1 MRPSTSTSDAA
12 QGVKG
17 RSAARVDRLSAFVG
31 MTVGIAAFAIAL
43 LVAYSVVARELFHAS
58 EFGITDVTT
67 YLMAYITFVGAAYG
81 IWAGA
86 HVGVHILTGR
96 LRGRARG
103 FVSFVA
109 NALLA
114 VLSAVFAWLAWA
126 YWLDAWR
133 SGERAWGTFSIPL
146 WIPYSSMAAGTLLF
160 LALQLAR
167 MVLGRSDFEQ
177 AHHGGE

>member
-1 MRPSTSTSDAA
+1 MRPSASTSEPAE
-12 QGVKG
+12 GVKG
-17 RSAARVDRLSAFVG
+17 RSAAAVDRLSAFFG

-67 YLMAYITFVGAAYG
+67 YLMVYITFVGAAYG
-81 IWAGA
+81 IWSGA
-86 HVGVHILTGR
+86 HVGVHILTSR
-96 LRGRARG
+96 LRGRARAA
-103 FVSFVA
+103 VSFVA

-114 VLSAVFAWLAWA
+114 ILSATFAWLAWE

-146 WIPYSSMAAGTLLF
+146 WIPYSSMAAGALLF
-160 LALQLAR
+160 FALQLAR
-167 MVLGRSDFEQ
+167 MILGRSDPER
-177 AHHGGE
+177 ADHGGD

>member
-1 MRPSTSTSDAA
+1 MRPSASTSDAA
-12 QGVKG
+12 QGVKE
-17 RSAARVDRLSAFVG
+17 RSAAWVDRFSAFVG
-31 MTVGIAAFAIAL
+31 MTVGIGAFAIAL

-58 EFGITDVTT
+58 EFGITDVST

-86 HVGVHILTGR
+86 HVGVHLLTGR
-96 LRGRARG
+96 LRGRTRVTVW
-103 FVSFVA
+103 FLA

-114 VLSAVFAWLAWA
+114 ILSAVFAWVACGF
-126 YWLDAWR
+126 WLDAWT

-146 WIPYSSMAAGTLLF
+146 WIPYSAMAGGAVLF

-167 MVLGRSDFEQ
+167 MALRGPDFEH
-177 AHHGGE
+177 AREGE

>member
-1 MRPSTSTSDAA
+1 MRPSASTSDAA

-17 RSAARVDRLSAFVG
+17 RSAAWVDRLCGFVG
-31 MTVGIAAFAIAL
+31 MTVGVAAFAIAL

-86 HVGVHILTGR
+86 HVGVHLLTGR
-96 LRGRARG
+96 LLRRARSV
-103 FVSFVA
+103 VSFVA

-114 VLSAVFAWLAWA
+114 ILSALFAWLAWA

-146 WIPYSSMAAGTLLF
+146 WIPYSSMFAGAALF
-160 LALQLAR
+160 LVLQVAR
-167 MVLGRSDFEQ
+167 MALGRADFGRGRE
-177 AHHGGE
+177 GD

>member
-1 MRPSTSTSDAA
+1 VKARAA
-12 QGVKG
+12 GW
-17 RSAARVDRLSAFVG
+17 VDRLCAFVG
-31 MTVGIAAFAIAL
+31 MTVGLGAFAIAL

-86 HVGVHILTGR
+86 HVGVHLLTAH
-96 LRGRARG
+96 LRGRVRRA
-103 FVSFVA
+103 VSFVA

-114 VLSAVFAWLAWA
+114 VLSGVFAWLAWA

-133 SGERAWGTFSIPL
+133 SGERAWGTFAIPL
-146 WIPYSSMAAGTLLF
+146 WIPYSSMCAGAALF
-160 LALQLAR
+160 FVLQVAR
-167 MVLGRSDFEQ
+167 MALGRSGTEH
-177 AHHGGE
+177 AREGG